1 MEASQQPPNAAD
13 IFAVHMQAELDGNL
27 NATMATMAPH
37 PHLTSV
43 PVKTGG
49 VDYDGVRSFY
59 SEHLIGQFFP
69 PDMENVLVSQTIGA
83 NQLVNE
89 EFFRFTHTMEMD
101 WFLPGV
107 PPTGKV
113 IEVAIVVIVG
123 VKDGLVTHEH
133 IYWDQAGVLAQIGL
147 IDPTGLP
154 ICTDSAAKVLDPTLP
169 NWEFPA
175 P

>member
-1 MEASQQPPNAAD
+1 MAHTTPPTAAD
-13 IFAVHMQAELDGNL
+13 LFAVHMQAELEGDLDG
-27 NATMATMAPH
+27 TMQTMSAN

-49 VDYDGVRSFY
+49 VGYDGVRQFY
-59 SEHLIGQFFP
+59 GEHLIGKFFP
-69 PDMENVLVSQTIGA
+69 PDMENVLVSQTVGV

-89 EFFRFTHTMEMD
+89 EFFRFTHSMEMD

-113 IEVAIVVIVG
+113 VEVAIVVIVG

-147 IDPTGLP
+147 LNPEGLP
-154 ICTDSAAKVLDPTLP
+154 ICTDSAAKVLDPSLP
-169 NWEFPA
+169 NWEFQTP
-175 P
+175 

>member
-1 MEASQQPPNAAD
+1 MQDSTSTPNAAEL
-13 IFAVHMQAELDGNL
+13 FAVHMQAELDGDL
-27 NATMATMAPH
+27 DGTMQTMAIN

-49 VDYDGVRSFY
+49 VGHAGVRQFY
-59 SEHLIGQFFP
+59 SEHLIGKFFP
-69 PDMENVLVSQTIGA
+69 PDMENVLVSQTVGV

-107 PPTGKV
+107 PPTGKI

-147 IDPTGLP
+147 LDPTGLP
-154 ICTDSAAKVLDPTLP
+154 VCSDSAAKVLNPQLP
-169 NWEFPA
+169 NWVFPT